1 MGLKRAAVRTE
12 RVSVLDGFE
21 GRDCGTQKFGGK
33 NCLFCNSDL
42 ILFFNKFLVLI
53 LEKIQLHIKMSS
65 KEFR

>member
-33 NCLFCNSDL
+33 LRGEWNLLGGN
-42 ILFFNKFLVLI
+42 
-53 LEKIQLHIKMSS
+53 
-65 KEFR
+65 